1 MPTALSK
8 SDLNAIHLTPN
19 AVICCNA
26 VHELCSIFHLGDME
40 EQYILVVSWCCQL
53 DSPGFHFFFS
63 KKRVKFGWLS
73 LFWRSD
79 KWKIEFVH
87 FFWEVKVKLKLLEI
101 ENKKWK
107 WKQNFREISRNKN
120 LAGDCGASYISDG
133 IFLLSCMKKSFP
145 DYSWSKAALLHW
157 KSLIT
162 CIHQRGKDGK
172 KLTQGH
178 V

>member
-1 MPTALSK
+1 MLSTGLPRI
-8 SDLNAIHLTPN
+8 SL
-19 AVICCNA
+19 
-26 VHELCSIFHLGDME
+26 
-40 EQYILVVSWCCQL
+40 
-53 DSPGFHFFFS
+53 FFL

-172 KLTQGH
+172 SEIKFLMFFREHKTVSPGYSSVQLNRS
-178 V
+178 